1 MAILVIM
8 LVHIIQDK
16 YDMYKFR
23 KELKTKHPKLR
34 SRI

>member
-8 LVHIIQDK
+8 LVHVIQDK
-16 YDMYKFR
+16 YDMYKYR
-23 KELKTKHPKLR
+23 KELKAKDPKLR